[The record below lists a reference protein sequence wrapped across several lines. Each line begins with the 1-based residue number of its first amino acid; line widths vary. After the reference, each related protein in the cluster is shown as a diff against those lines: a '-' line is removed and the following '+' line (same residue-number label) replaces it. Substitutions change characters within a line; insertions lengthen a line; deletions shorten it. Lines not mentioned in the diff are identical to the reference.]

1 MTTTIVDMFYGFQLP
16 FVNYSLLIIY
26 RNDSGVVTVFSTTV
40 QGNELLVIWVI
51 KLIFEHIWIPF
62 LFQLVT

>member
-40 QGNELLVIWVI
+40 QGSELC
-51 KLIFEHIWIPF
+51 EGY
-62 LFQLVT
+62 